1 MLRVR
6 KIGAHLELLSRRI
19 PERWART
26 NREMNPAG
34 LMQSFQINLH
44 LGDPEWEEAWN
55 EQVRQRRLAMMPKV
69 SAEEA
74 QAIELAESR

>member
-1 MLRVR
+1 
-6 KIGAHLELLSRRI
+6 
-19 PERWART
+19 
-26 NREMNPAG
+26 
-34 LMQSFQINLH
+34 

>member
-1 MLRVR
+1 
-6 KIGAHLELLSRRI
+6 
-19 PERWART
+19 
-26 NREMNPAG
+26 MNPAG